1 MAEVSALAF
10 KWTGDCL
17 LLLDQRKL
25 PHEEVWVSCKTAEEV
40 AKAISDMVTRGA
52 PLIGITAA
60 FGMVLAAQQ
69 AKRKGAE
76 CDVQGAEGGEAIL
89 LKLERA
95 AQILTSARP
104 TAVNLSWAVRRMME
118 VARKN
123 SHLPPDEFVARFEE
137 EAISIYREDCEAN
150 RRIGEYGAELLPQNC
165 RILTHCNT
173 GALAV
178 SDLGTALG
186 VIKIAYR
193 QGKVQFVWVDETRPF
208 LQGSRLTAWELL
220 KEGIP
225 FKIIVDGAAPWL
237 MRKGLVDAVIV
248 GADRIARNGDVANK
262 IGTYMLAVAAK
273 RHGIPFYVAAPTSTL
288 DLSLPSGDHI
298 PIEERDENEVLGW
311 HGVKVAPEN
320 AHALNPAFDV
330 TPAELVTAIVTERG
344 VAFPPYDE
352 SLERL
357 CEVRGAECEV

>member
-10 KWTGDCL
+10 KWTGDRL

-25 PHEEVWVSCKTAEEV
+25 PHEEVWVSCETAEEV

-60 FGMVLAAQQ
+60 FGMVLAAQK
-69 AKRKGAE
+69 AKRKNEECEVKGAE
-76 CDVQGAEGGEAIL
+76 EGKAMMSE
-89 LKLERA
+89 LERA
-95 AQILTSARP
+95 AQVLVSARP
-104 TAVNLSWAVRRMME
+104 TAVNLSWAVKRMLE
-118 VARKN
+118 FAQEI
-123 SHLPPDEFVARFEE
+123 SHLPLDEFVARFEE
-137 EAISIYREDCEAN
+137 EAIAIYREDFEAN
-150 RRIGEYGAELLPQNC
+150 QRIGEYGAKLLPQNC
-165 RILTHCNT
+165 SILTHCNT

-178 SDLGTALG
+178 SNLGTALG
-186 VIKIAYR
+186 VIKTAYR

-288 DLSLPSGDHI
+288 DLSLPSGEHI

-311 HGVKVAPEN
+311 HGFKVAPEN
-320 AHALNPAFDV
+320 AHAFNPAFDV

-352 SLERL
+352 SLEKL
-357 CEVRGAECEV
+357 CKVRGAECED